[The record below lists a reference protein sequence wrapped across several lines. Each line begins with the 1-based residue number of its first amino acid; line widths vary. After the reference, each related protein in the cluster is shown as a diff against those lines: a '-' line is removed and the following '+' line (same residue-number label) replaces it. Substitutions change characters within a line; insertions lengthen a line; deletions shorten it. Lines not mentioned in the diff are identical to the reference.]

1 MGRRIKEDP
10 QVHRQRIAAAAE
22 QIFSQKGI
30 SQTSMDEIAKEA
42 GYSKATLYVY
52 FKNKA
57 EITTYLT
64 LKSMLALKELLQ
76 KELVQASSPKHQFFS
91 MCQDIAAYQ
100 QEYPYYFSLLL
111 KNINID
117 SSQFEF
123 PDEEA
128 EIFQAGEDVNGI
140 ILSLLNAS
148 IEKGIFPPGTA
159 TRDKVFS
166 LWGMLSGVINLAADK
181 QEYIEKELNLTK
193 ETFLTRS
200 FGLLYQALCYDAGK

>member
-64 LKSMLALKELLQ
+64 LKSMLALKEFLQ
-76 KELVQASSPKHQFFS
+76 KEFAKTSPPKQQFFS

-117 SSQFEF
+117 PSQFEF

-128 EIFQAGEDVNGI
+128 EIFQAGEDVNDI
-140 ILSLLNAS
+140 ILSLLNAG
-148 IEKGIFPPGTA
+148 IEKGDFPPGTA

-181 QEYIEKELNLTK
+181 QEYIENELNLTK
-193 ETFLTRS
+193 ETFLNRS
-200 FGLLYQALCYDAGK
+200 FELLYRALCYDARM